1 MASTI
6 IFTKWQVYAFIALF
20 LLRTSISTVEGPH
33 PPTYVPPDHDH
44 GSSAEIWF
52 LNESQALVEKPTS
65 LLVTTTD
72 GDVNMLH
79 EHSVNAL
86 APRWS
91 FSSGSPLLSFHWLYE
106 DGSFENG
113 SKVGTG
119 ISAQTAEGTL
129 LVEEADDSL
138 YVKGEYGEAEKLRIS
153 LKDLREGTVYVREGE
168 IIQIDRQTT
177 VFLLDAETGEII
189 RELGRDNLSEY
200 YFQDE
205 RRSLFVVRTDYIAKA
220 SNLSGGSLWHLK
232 YGEIGTLVTGQKTPA
247 TDMAS
252 LQLLPVLP
260 PPRSGEPFQIPSSLI
275 RRSIKVPPGLALPEI
290 QYRPGAERPLSLP
303 ASSPHLALPSSSHW
317 DGVQAHSQL
326 GPSDDAKGHPHKPE
340 SSFPSFR
347 MQVEAFSPVSAV
359 VVVILV
365 ISIVVIFI
373 GLHSMT
379 PRVKKQVPG
388 TTNATPKKKKNR
400 KTVAKEQEPPLSK
413 GAVVVAATSG
423 KVNINNGVRAR
434 SQPDYGPGIQVGRLF
449 VTKTMI
455 GSGSH
460 GTLVLEGYLD
470 DRKVAVKRLLGQY
483 YEKAQKEIAH
493 LIASD
498 EHPNV
503 VRYYAM
509 EETHDFVY
517 VALERCSFSL
527 YDLILAQ
534 ASKGGSKMA
543 VQVKESLA
551 GKGLRFRSVEDI
563 RLWDEKGRP
572 SAELFQIMKDV
583 VAGLAHLHALG
594 IVHRD
599 LKPHN
604 VLISSGRIMQA
615 KIADM
620 GLSKQLDD
628 DASSFDTHLTAY
640 GSSGSRG
647 WQAPE
652 QLLKGRASRAV
663 DLFSLGC
670 VLFHCI
676 TGGSH
681 PFGSHFD
688 RDRNITL
695 GKMDLFSIVDFPEAM
710 DLIERLLDP
719 CPQKRLPAQDVLRHP
734 LFWDAEKRLAFL
746 KDVSDRVELEI
757 KDQSSTLM
765 GELESLEPYVLC
777 GGWDSKLD
785 QALLQNIRG
794 YRRYNFHSVR
804 DLLRVVRNKANHFRE
819 LDEELQELLG
829 PVPGGLDEY
838 FGSRF
843 PRLLIDI
850 YQVIAQHC
858 RGEAF
863 WERYIPA
870 SYTPKI
876 STQEMQ

>member
-1 MASTI
+1 MARKLFCNSWHV
-6 IFTKWQVYAFIALF
+6 FAFIALVI
-20 LLRTSISTVEGPH
+20 LRTPISAADEEPH
-33 PPTYVPPDHDH
+33 SPSYVSSDHDH

-52 LNESQALVEKPTS
+52 LNESQALVEKPTA

-79 EHSVNAL
+79 EHSVNVL

-91 FSSGSPLLSFHWLYE
+91 FSSGPPLLSFHWLYE
-106 DGSFENG
+106 DESFENG
-113 SKVGTG
+113 SKAGTG
-119 ISAQTAEGTL
+119 ISAQIAEEGTL
-129 LVEEADDSL
+129 LIEEADDSL
-138 YVKGEYGEAEKLRIS
+138 YVKGELGETEKLQIT
-153 LKDLREGTVYVREGE
+153 LKDLREGSVYVREGE

-177 VFLLDAETGEII
+177 VFLVDAETGDII
-189 RELGRDNLSEY
+189 RELGRDNLSEL
-200 YFQDE
+200 YFQDD
-205 RRSLFVVRTDYIAKA
+205 RKSLFVVRTDYIAKA

-232 YGEIGTLVTGQKTPA
+232 YGEIGTLVTGLETPA

-252 LQLLPVLP
+252 LQLLPVMP
-260 PPRSGEPFQIPSSLI
+260 PPRSGEPFRIPPSLI
-275 RRSIKVPPGLALPEI
+275 RRSIKAPPGLALPERH
-290 QYRPGAERPLSLP
+290 YHSGAQRPLSLP
-303 ASSPHLALPSSSHW
+303 TTSPHLALPGRSLW
-317 DGVQAHSQL
+317 DDDQVENSQL
-326 GPSDDAKGHPHKPE
+326 GLTGGHTAQVMPQSY
-340 SSFPSFR
+340 SSR
-347 MQVEAFSPVSAV
+347 MQLATLSAV
-359 VVVILV
+359 VVVVVAIAV
-365 ISIVVIFI
+365 VVIFI
-373 GLHSMT
+373 GHNSMT
-379 PRVKKQVPG
+379 PGVKKQIRG
-388 TTNATPKKKKNR
+388 TANTAPKKKKNR
-400 KTVAKEQEPPLSK
+400 KPVVREQETPSSNEAIGTVPI
-413 GAVVVAATSG
+413 SG
-423 KVNINNGVRAR
+423 KVNVNNGVRAR
-434 SQPDYGPGIQVGRLF
+434 SQPDYGPGTQVGRLF

-534 ASKGGSKMA
+534 ASKEESKMA
-543 VQVKESLA
+543 SQVNENL
-551 GKGLRFRSVEDI
+551 GRKGLKLRSVEDI
-563 RLWDEKGRP
+563 KLWDEKGRP
-572 SAELFQIMKDV
+572 SAELFQIMKDIV
-583 VAGLAHLHALG
+583 GGLAHLHALG

-663 DLFSLGC
+663 DVFSLGC

-695 GKMDLFSIVDFPEAM
+695 GKMDLFSIVDFPEAA

-719 CPQKRLPAQDVLRHP
+719 SPSRRPPALDVLQHP
-734 LFWDAEKRLAFL
+734 FFWDAEKRLTFL

-757 KDQSSTLM
+757 KDPSSTLM
-765 GELESLEPYVLC
+765 VELESLESYVLC

-829 PVPGGLDEY
+829 PVPTGLDEY
-838 FGSRF
+838 FSSRF

-858 RGEAF
+858 RGETF

-870 SYTPKI
+870 SYIPKVP
-876 STQEMQ
+876 TQEME